1 MLVICVKKCYNK
13 CTYHIVDMKNEN
25 PFLIFPNKEEFYAN
39 KSETFQTGGE
49 PGDGSGDG
57 AVCRGCN
64 RYTPGGYLER
74 YLQVQRTVTITSTA
88 FVLTRAALR
97 RMNSRR
103 QTTTVHTRLQTP
115 ETSTGSQSR

>member
-1 MLVICVKKCYNK
+1 MQTKVKLSKRVVSLATALV
-13 CTYHIVDMKNEN
+13 
-25 PFLIFPNKEEFYAN
+25 
-39 KSETFQTGGE
+39 TGL
-49 PGDGSGDG
+49 S
-57 AVCRGCN
+57 AVGVTGIPR
-64 RYTPGGYLER
+64 GGYLER